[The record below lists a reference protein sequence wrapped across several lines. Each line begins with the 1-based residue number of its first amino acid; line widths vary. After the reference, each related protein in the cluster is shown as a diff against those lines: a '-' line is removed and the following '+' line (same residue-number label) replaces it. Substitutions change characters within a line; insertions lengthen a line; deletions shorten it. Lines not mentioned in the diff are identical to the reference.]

1 MPSYQP
7 NIPTGTVRLDVDYQN
22 LQGNFEQANIV
33 YGTDHYPFDNATA
46 NQGFHNVVTTPPYV
60 EDPPTGLP
68 PVTAA
73 NPKAY
78 AFQQYA
84 ALGVLQYSRGPNNAV
99 PTPLT
104 SLHSAAT
111 AITVTQSI
119 NVNILDFTG
128 IARAIC
134 KAYVM
139 DTTDASSTT
148 KTTAEV
154 YWTGAGFYIN
164 QSQTNPGSIGFTSS
178 GNVLQIRAS
187 TTATVNNVYW
197 TVQFI
202 RIQ

>member
-78 AFQQYA
+78 AFEQYA
-84 ALGVLQYSRGPNNAV
+84 ALGVLHYSRGPTNAV

-104 SLHSAAT
+104 SLHSTAAGT
-111 AITVTQSI
+111 ALGAGATL
-119 NVNILDFTG
+119 NVLDFTG
-128 IARAIC
+128 ISLAFATLYAQNAASLGTNRLYALVLWSGSGFYLQNLATTGANSLAIQATGNILQI
-134 KAYVM
+134 KNNGGALA
-139 DTTDASSTT
+139 DL
-148 KTTAEV
+148 
-154 YWTGAGFYIN
+154 YWTLEFA
-164 QSQTNPGSIGFTSS
+164 
-178 GNVLQIRAS
+178 
-187 TTATVNNVYW
+187 
-197 TVQFI
+197 